1 MADIPVFANDDHVA
15 NRKVW
20 AEWLR
25 RPDWTSVPTRAGG
38 VEECRAPWD
47 VGLEL
52 ATVYWPSSADIIGN
66 HEKYEYQEDVEAAI
80 MSGCYGVLPDG
91 GAIDPAELPDRVR
104 SRIIMAG
111 RAAQSAPPYANVM
124 HDIDRNSVADLINEE
139 EWNLIIIG
147 GSLIGIWD
155 YDQSPM
161 SGAIMA
167 PPDVARLVA
176 DILDAA
182 PPSLLVSEA
191 E

>member
-1 MADIPVFANDDHVA
+1 
-15 NRKVW
+15 
-20 AEWLR
+20 
-25 RPDWTSVPTRAGG
+25 
-38 VEECRAPWD
+38 
-47 VGLEL
+47 
-52 ATVYWPSSADIIGN
+52 
-66 HEKYEYQEDVEAAI
+66 